1 MENFFSHIGTK
12 LVQCYLKT
20 ISLKRLDIKTQTDS
34 EHDNAVS
41 HQITSSVMD
50 AMPRPGSKFMA
61 ISATLTSSHLTPT
74 N

>member
-12 LVQCYLKT
+12 LMQCYLKT

-61 ISATLTSSHLTPT
+61 ISATLTSSHLTLT